1 MILHDRPNTAQYKTV
16 QPVSIHDTPPP
27 ENLPETDAL
36 LSAYLQVP
44 SDLKLTETNP
54 PIEERVYIRAPSVT
68 KVPFKKSRR
77 TNRKQYKKP
86 WRAKKLPTAW
96 KYLAKKP
103 AWEKLSKDDQMKL
116 KVGWP
121 NRYFCLSYDELAK
134 TWGCTKRHAK
144 RKIKQ
149 WEQEGTIEVFHEY
162 RVRNGKLTKLS
173 LRNYCV
179 FTEHKGKKDIA
190 KLVKFLG
197 VDPKMSPPKDL
208 PIGKDFCQVDSQ
220 VISTDEKIIEGESNL
235 ELEEPEAYH
244 SFLEARF
251 DELLANEEQL
261 KPEVST
267 ILAMSGFES
276 EIPTLAPWLKKE
288 INTRPIKQLVA
299 NLRWHELKRKA
310 GYRIRNF
317 WGSFV
322 WVMKNGIPIAWM
334 KKRANE
340 YEAAIKGDTR
350 VDGIDSQS
358 VVEMIV
364 EIQKRTG
371 QKASKRDLHGL
382 LCHGAIHLRAFLKIV
397 RFKLNRVPIR
407 NWIGY
412 VHFLAKKS
420 LVDLSDMYKSEEQI
434 QAKCEADDALLR
446 GARNHRHAS
455 DWDKLLSDLEEEDR
469 LIATGS
475 SGEIWD

>member
-1 MILHDRPNTAQYKTV
+1 MQQTLSEKQIYLRYLNSHSI
-16 QPVSIHDTPPP
+16 SIHDNSPRK
-27 ENLPETDAL
+27 NLAEP
-36 LSAYLQVP
+36 SIQQSIYLK
-44 SDLKLTETNP
+44 SH
-54 PIEERVYIRAPSVT
+54 SVT
-68 KVPFKKSRR
+68 KVPFRKSRR
-77 TNRKQYKKP
+77 TQRKYPKKP

-96 KYLAKKP
+96 KYLAKKT
-103 AWEKLSKDDQMKL
+103 AWEKLSKDEQMKL

-134 TWGCTKRHAK
+134 TWNCTKRHAK

-179 FTEHKGKKDIA
+179 FTEHKGKKEIA
-190 KLVKFLG
+190 EHMKFLG

-220 VISTDEKIIEGESNL
+220 VISTNEKSFEFED
-235 ELEEPEAYH
+235 PEAYH
-244 SFLEARF
+244 SFLEVRF

-261 KPEVST
+261 KPEVSA

-288 INTRPIKQLVA
+288 INTQPIKQLVA
-299 NLRWHELKRKA
+299 NLKWHELKRKA

-322 WVMKNGIPIAWM
+322 WVMKEGIPVGWM
-334 KKRANE
+334 RKRIEE
-340 YEAAIKGDTR
+340 YLAAINGTAR
-350 VDGIDSQS
+350 VEGLDSQA
-358 VVEMIV
+358 VVDLII
-364 EIQKRTG
+364 EIQQKTG
-371 QKASKRDLHGL
+371 LIARKQELYGM
-382 LCHGAIHLRAFLKIV
+382 LCYGAIHLSSYLKIV

-412 VHFLAKKS
+412 VHFLAKKTITQ
-420 LVDLSDMYKSEEQI
+420 LSDMYKSEEQI
-434 QAKCEADDALLR
+434 QAKCEADDAMLR
-446 GARNHRHAS
+446 GVRNHSNVAA
-455 DWDKLLSDLEEEDR
+455 WDKVIADFEEEDKVT
-469 LIATGS
+469 AV
-475 SGEIWD
+475 GESPEMWD